1 VLTVE
6 FNLTA
11 EQSGKIIE
19 PTWSGPLGRLA
30 RRKSA
35 GLMERMAKGH
45 AGPTKIT
52 VSDVGIQVTKADSEQ
67 QVEWS
72 AVRSVNERTLA
83 WVFLLAPSG
92 TFLIPADAVPA
103 SQLPDWERQLRALAG
118 TKYRVRDG
126 GMRRA

>member
-1 VLTVE
+1 MLTVE
-6 FNLTA
+6 FNLTV
-11 EQSGKIIE
+11 EQAGKITE
-19 PTWSGPLGRLA
+19 PTWSGPLGKLA

-35 GLMERMAKGH
+35 GLMARMAEGH

-52 VSDVGIQVTKADSEQ
+52 VSDAGIQVTKADSKQ
-67 QVEWS
+67 QLEWS
-72 AVRSVNERTLA
+72 AVRSVNERTHG

-103 SQLPDWERQLRALAG
+103 AELPDWERQLRALAG

-126 GMRRA
+126 GMRQA

>member
-1 VLTVE
+1 MLTVE
-6 FNLTA
+6 YNLTA
-11 EQSGKIIE
+11 EQAGKILE

-30 RRKSA
+30 RRMSA
-35 GLMERMAKGH
+35 GLMGRMAEGL

-52 VSDVGIQVTKADSEQ
+52 LSDAGIQIATTGSER

-72 AVRSVNERTLA
+72 AVRSVNERTHA

-92 TFLIPADAVPA
+92 TCLIPADAVPA

-126 GMRRA
+126 GMRQA